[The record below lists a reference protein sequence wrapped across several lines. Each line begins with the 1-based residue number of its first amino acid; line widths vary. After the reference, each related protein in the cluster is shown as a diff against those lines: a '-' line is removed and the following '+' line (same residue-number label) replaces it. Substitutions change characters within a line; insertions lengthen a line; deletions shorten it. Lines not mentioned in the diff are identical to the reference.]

1 MRILFFILLI
11 NINIFSNNIIYP
23 KIFYKMG
30 EPLFNITN
38 KFQNLTLNNEIKRSV
53 EDYAL
58 EVDKIIHIGLK
69 ADKIDSL
76 DKDKKNYLF
85 ALRKLQKHYDLILN
99 ELRKEL
105 LFNIRQS
112 NYSAVKKILDND
124 ISIILLKR
132 LNVLNPTLNFYK
144 KNKKL
149 GKITILDTIIINKKN
164 QTIILNSQKRFIN
177 KGRYIQDKQ
186 TGLLWQR
193 NGYESGRLNF
203 YQAEKYAKHLSIDDL
218 EHWRLPTV
226 KEFTEI
232 YKEKDDIAFIYAPF
246 LRGETAYWSSEMSY
260 DMDDYATLFIWPEDY
275 KKGGPNGCYA
285 SKNWYYVR
293 AVHDPIN

>member
-38 KFQNLTLNNEIKRSV
+38 KFQNLTLNNKIKHSV
-53 EDYAL
+53 EGYAL
-58 EVDKIIHIGLK
+58 EADKTIHIGLK

-132 LNVLNPTLNFYK
+132 LNVLNPTLNYYK

-149 GKITILDTIIINKKN
+149 GKIAILDTIIKNKKN
-164 QTIILNSQKRFIN
+164 QTIVLSSQKRFIN